1 MNERELQVLEQYP
14 FAVEGSCRIRG
25 AFLLDTSVGKRLI
38 REFSGSTYRLEREQE
53 LLEYLRKDGFLVDR
67 IEPDRE
73 GRLAAVC
80 RENAR
85 YFVKEYIGGREC
97 DTRSESEI
105 LKAVSLLAGL
115 HNAMR
120 NVFPVTE
127 EDRRRL
133 GGPDILEEMKRHNRE
148 LRKIYSF
155 IRKKNRKNIFETAY
169 ITCFPDV
176 IQEAQETERVM
187 EASGYG
193 KLREQAMLEGHLC
206 HGEYVHH
213 NILVSDGRM
222 AVVNFEKLSLDVQ
235 ISDLYLFLRK
245 ILEKQNYDL
254 HLGRKMLRAYEN
266 VKPLNQTERE

>member
-38 REFSGSTYRLEREQE
+38 REFSGSAYRLEREQE
-53 LLEYLRKDGFLVDR
+53 LLEHLRERGFLVDR

-73 GRLAAVC
+73 GRLSVSC

-85 YFVKEYIGGREC
+85 YIVKEYIGGREC

-115 HNAMR
+115 HKAMR

-127 EDRRRL
+127 EDLRRL
-133 GGPDILEEMKRHNRE
+133 GGTDILEEMKRHNRE

-155 IRKKNRKNIFETAY
+155 IRKKNRKNVFETAY
-169 ITCFPDV
+169 LSCFADV
-176 IQEAQETERVM
+176 IREAQ
-187 EASGYG
+187 
-193 KLREQAMLEGHLC
+193 
-206 HGEYVHH
+206 
-213 NILVSDGRM
+213 
-222 AVVNFEKLSLDVQ
+222 
-235 ISDLYLFLRK
+235 
-245 ILEKQNYDL
+245 
-254 HLGRKMLRAYEN
+254 
-266 VKPLNQTERE
+266 